1 VLAGLGA
8 VTAGLLVAALAAAL
22 SSPVL
27 VVAAAVVLGCGYGC
41 CLVAGLLQTQR
52 VAPRGEL
59 AGLTAVYYALTYA
72 GFVAPVVLGQLARV
86 TSYPV
91 LLLALAALALLTL
104 LAAGRP
110 ARA

>member
-1 VLAGLGA
+1 
-8 VTAGLLVAALAAAL
+8 
-22 SSPVL
+22 
-27 VVAAAVVLGCGYGC
+27 
-41 CLVAGLLQTQR
+41 
-52 VAPRGEL
+52 
-59 AGLTAVYYALTYA
+59 
-72 GFVAPVVLGQLARV
+72 VVLGQLARV